1 MAGEFEALDDL
12 YREVIL
18 DHYKNPRHHEQVVPH
33 DVQQEGF
40 NPLCGDL
47 IVIQLKFGGLEPVSP
62 VLIEQIGFSG
72 KGCSISQA
80 SASILTEEVQ
90 GKSLEEVQK
99 KIDLFK
105 QMMHGKLDPE
115 TIESL
120 GDLEAL
126 SGVQKFPVR
135 IKCALLP
142 WTTLEEA
149 FDFYLKKGG

>member
-1 MAGEFEALDDL
+1 MGGEFEALDDL

-18 DHYKNPRHHEQVVPH
+18 DHYKNPRHHEEISPH
-33 DVQQEGF
+33 DVAQEGY
-40 NPLCGDL
+40 NPLCGDQVL
-47 IVIQLKFGGLEPVSP
+47 IQLK
-62 VLIEQIGFSG
+62 IEDNRIVGIGFKG

-90 GKSLEEVQK
+90 GRSIEEAEQK
-99 KIDLFK
+99 IGLFK
-105 QMMHGKLDPE
+105 EMMRGKLDPS

-135 IKCALLP
+135 IKCALLA

-149 FDFYLKKGG
+149 FDFFIKKGEVAVRE